1 MVNNDHLG
9 LILIIND
16 NDTTL
21 TAVWESHCEDDKAI
35 YR

>member
-1 MVNNDHLG
+1 MVYNDHLG

-16 NDTTL
+16 NDTTVIV
-21 TAVWESHCEDDKAI
+21 VWESHCEDEKAI